1 MNVNLQ
7 KSLGTIDV
15 EFINNDVEKLYQQG
29 CLKAL
34 LPQSYSSLSQL
45 VLVNTSGG
53 VTSGDKFS
61 TNINLHNTHMLTTSQ
76 AAEKVYSGYGD
87 AAELKY
93 TINIDNS
100 NLFWIPNETILFDN
114 CNLRRQIDIN
124 LLNNSNLFFCETVV
138 YGRSAMNETIEKGYY
153 SDRWKIFNDNKIA
166 HHEIN
171 GFEDNIKRMR
181 ENKFMLNDNI
191 AVNTIII
198 LGSEMNK
205 FYTVLKDNI
214 HDEKSVTT
222 GISEWD
228 GKIVIRSIS
237 SNNYYLK
244 KLTKTIV
251 SIMMNDK
258 IPYMWGAA

>member
-1 MNVNLQ
+1 
-7 KSLGTIDV
+7 
-15 EFINNDVEKLYQQG
+15 
-29 CLKAL
+29 
-34 LPQSYSSLSQL
+34 
-45 VLVNTSGG
+45 
-53 VTSGDKFS
+53 
-61 TNINLHNTHMLTTSQ
+61 
-76 AAEKVYSGYGD
+76 
-87 AAELKY
+87 
-93 TINIDNS
+93 
-100 NLFWIPNETILFDN
+100 
-114 CNLRRQIDIN
+114 
-124 LLNNSNLFFCETVV
+124 
-138 YGRSAMNETIEKGYY
+138 
-153 SDRWKIFNDNKIA
+153 
-166 HHEIN
+166 
-171 GFEDNIKRMR
+171 MR

-244 KLTKTIV
+244 KFTKNIV

>member
-1 MNVNLQ
+1 MKVNLQ
-7 KSLGTIDV
+7 KSIGTIDV
-15 EFINNDVEKLYQQG
+15 GFINNDVEKLYQQG

-45 VLVNTSGG
+45 GLVNTSGG
-53 VTSGDKFS
+53 VTSGDKFN
-61 TNINLHNTHMLTTSQ
+61 TNIDLHNTHMLATNQ
-76 AAEKVYSGYGD
+76 AAEKLYSGYGD
-87 AAELKY
+87 AAKL
-93 TINIDNS
+93 
-100 NLFWIPNETILFDN
+100 LILFN
-114 CNLRRQIDIN
+114 KS
-124 LLNNSNLFFCETVV
+124 LLYSNLFFCETVV

-153 SDRWKIFNDNKIA
+153 SDRWKIFNENKIA
-166 HHEIN
+166 HLEIN
-171 GFEDNIKRMR
+171 GFEDNVKRMR
-181 ENKFMLNDNI
+181 VNKFMLNDNI

-244 KLTKTIV
+244 KFTKNIV
-251 SIMMNDK
+251 SIVMNDK